1 MNRFYNALA
10 ALAVILTPAAMM
22 ATAGWEA
29 YALTL
34 ANTGIAWLAV
44 TTGLATAAALECVG
58 ILAGETAL
66 LFHGRADRRWRIAA
80 AVLLAYVVAG
90 LYVLR
95 STPLVFLP
103 VLAGAVYV
111 LVGLRAQ
118 VERETAAAVVVAHD
132 DREWEREKWR
142 VQQADRTRI
151 KLAATYPAQ
160 AAAPVASIVQASTN
174 GASIHASTSI
184 YACKQCKETFTTM
197 QALGAHVRHSH
208 KSAAP
213 QEPTP

>member
-1 MNRFYNALA
+1 MNRFYNTLA
-10 ALAVILTPAAMM
+10 TLAVILTPAAMM

-34 ANTGIAWLAV
+34 AKTGIVWLAIM
-44 TTGLATAAALECVG
+44 TGVATAAALECVG

-118 VERETAAAVVVAHD
+118 AQRETAAEVAD
-132 DREWEREKWR
+132 DVAEREWQHEQWRIRQQDATAVKLAR
-142 VQQADRTRI
+142 VQ
-151 KLAATYPAQ
+151 AAP
-160 AAAPVASIVQASTN
+160 APVASSVQASTN
-174 GASIHASTSI
+174 GASSHASTSI
-184 YACKQCKETFTTM
+184 YACKQCKDTFVTM
-197 QALGAHVRHSH
+197 QALGAHVRHNH
-208 KSAAP
+208 KEAA
-213 QEPTP
+213 

>member
-1 MNRFYNALA
+1 MNRFYNTLA
-10 ALAVILTPAAMM
+10 ALAVALTPAAMM

-34 ANTGIAWLAV
+34 AKTGIVWLAIL
-44 TTGLATAAALECVG
+44 TGVATAAALECVG

-66 LFHGRADRRWRIAA
+66 LFHGHADRRWRIAA

-118 VERETAAAVVVAHD
+118 AQREATAEVVQAED

-142 VQQADRTRI
+142 IQQADRTRV
-151 KLAATYPAQ
+151 KLAAAHPVQ
-160 AAAPVASIVQASTN
+160 AAPLPVASSVQASTN
-174 GASIHASTSI
+174 GASSHASTSI
-184 YACKQCKETFTTM
+184 
-197 QALGAHVRHSH
+197 
-208 KSAAP
+208 
-213 QEPTP
+213 

>member
-1 MNRFYNALA
+1 MNRFYNTLA
-10 ALAVILTPAAMM
+10 TLAVILTPAAMM

-34 ANTGIAWLAV
+34 AKTGIVWLAIL
-44 TTGLATAAALECVG
+44 TGVATAAALECVG

-118 VERETAAAVVVAHD
+118 AQRETAAEVAD
-132 DREWEREKWR
+132 DVAEREWQHEQWRIRQQDATAVKLAR
-142 VQQADRTRI
+142 VQ
-151 KLAATYPAQ
+151 AAP
-160 AAAPVASIVQASTN
+160 APVASTLLATTN
-174 GASIHASTSI
+174 GASSHASTSI
-184 YACKQCKETFTTM
+184 YACKQCKETFPTM
-197 QALGAHVRHSH
+197 QGLGAHVRHSH
-208 KSAAP
+208 GKVTH
-213 QEPTP
+213 E

>member
-1 MNRFYNALA
+1 MNRFYNTLA
-10 ALAVILTPAAMM
+10 TLAVILTPAAMM

-34 ANTGIAWLAV
+34 AKTSIPWLAIL
-44 TTGLATAAALECVG
+44 TGVATAAALECVG
-58 ILAGETAL
+58 ILAGETTL
-66 LFHGRADRRWRIAA
+66 LFHGHADRRWRIAA

-118 VERETAAAVVVAHD
+118 AQRETAAEVAD
-132 DREWEREKWR
+132 DVAEREWQHEQWRIRQQDATAVKLAR
-142 VQQADRTRI
+142 VQ
-151 KLAATYPAQ
+151 AAP
-160 AAAPVASIVQASTN
+160 APVASSVQASTN
-174 GASIHASTSI
+174 GASSHASTSI
-184 YACKQCKETFTTM
+184 YACKQCKETFPTM
-197 QALGAHVRHSH
+197 QGLGAHVRHSH
-208 KSAAP
+208 GKVTH
-213 QEPTP
+213 E

>member
-1 MNRFYNALA
+1 MNRFYNTLA
-10 ALAVILTPAAMM
+10 TLAVILTPAAMM

-34 ANTGIAWLAV
+34 AKTGIVWLAIL
-44 TTGLATAAALECVG
+44 TGVATAAALECVG

-66 LFHGRADRRWRIAA
+66 LFHGRADHRWRIAA

-95 STPLVFLP
+95 STPLIFLP

-118 VERETAAAVVVAHD
+118 AQRETAAEVVQAED

-142 VQQADRTRI
+142 IQQADRTRV
-151 KLAATYPAQ
+151 KLAAAHPVQ
-160 AAAPVASIVQASTN
+160 AAPLPVASSVQASTN
-174 GASIHASTSI
+174 GASSHASTSI
-184 YACKQCKETFTTM
+184 YACKQCKDTFGSM

-208 KSAAP
+208 GKVTH
-213 QEPTP
+213 E

>member
-1 MNRFYNALA
+1 MTRFYNTLA
-10 ALAVILTPAAMM
+10 TLAVILTPAAMM

-34 ANTGIAWLAV
+34 AKTGIVWLAIL
-44 TTGLATAAALECVG
+44 TGVATAAALECVG

-66 LFHGRADRRWRIAA
+66 LFHGHADRRWRIAA

-118 VERETAAAVVVAHD
+118 SQRETAAEVAD
-132 DREWEREKWR
+132 DVAEREWQHEQWRIRQQDATAVKLAR
-142 VQQADRTRI
+142 VQ
-151 KLAATYPAQ
+151 AAP
-160 AAAPVASIVQASTN
+160 APVASTLLATTN
-174 GASIHASTSI
+174 GASSHASTSI
-184 YACKQCKETFTTM
+184 YACKQCKETFPTM
-197 QALGAHVRHSH
+197 QGLGAHVRHSH
-208 KSAAP
+208 GKVTH
-213 QEPTP
+213 E